1 MKSLAFRQAIRQYEL
16 EQVISLMPAGGSLLE
31 IGAGAGWQAKLLAEQ
46 GFQVKAIDIGSS
58 RYKSQ
63 QVWPVLEYNGKS
75 IPFPDRIFDVV
86 FSSNTLEHIPHVAT
100 FMDEIRRVLKPDGV
114 AIHLMPSA
122 TWRFWTMCTHYPFF
136 PYHLKKAIRLF
147 ASRTVSRKVG
157 KTKLLLDAVYEVFI
171 PSRHGERGNVLTELY
186 LFSHFAW
193 LSVFHRPGWR
203 VKARFP
209 NRLFYTGHGLFGS
222 LLGLRLRRLLSYLLG
237 SACNIFVLESLST
250 NDTVVS
256 HFNKYE
262 SELQQFSEQSASKW
276 QQ

>member
-1 MKSLAFRQAIRQYEL
+1 MKSVAFRQAIRRYEL
-16 EQVISLMPAGGSLLE
+16 EQVLSLMPPNSTVLE
-31 IGAGAGWQAKLLAEQ
+31 IGAGAGWQAKMLAEQ
-46 GFQVKAIDIGSS
+46 GFCVEAIDISSS
-58 RYKSQ
+58 RYKVSQ
-63 QVWPVLEYNGKS
+63 IWPVLEYDGKH
-75 IPFPDRIFDVV
+75 IPFPDHTFDIV

-100 FMDEIRRVLKPDGV
+100 FMDEIRRVLKPEGI

-136 PYHLKKAIRLF
+136 PYHFKKAIRF
-147 ASRTVSRKVG
+147 FNARKNSREVS

-186 LFSHFAW
+186 LFSRFAW

-203 VKARFP
+203 VKARFT

-222 LLGLRLRRLLSYLLG
+222 FLGLRLRRLLSYLLG
-237 SACNIFVLESLST
+237 SACNIFVLESLSK

-256 HFNKYE
+256 HFNQYE
-262 SELQQFSEQSASKW
+262 SDLHRFSESTASK
-276 QQ
+276 QQQ